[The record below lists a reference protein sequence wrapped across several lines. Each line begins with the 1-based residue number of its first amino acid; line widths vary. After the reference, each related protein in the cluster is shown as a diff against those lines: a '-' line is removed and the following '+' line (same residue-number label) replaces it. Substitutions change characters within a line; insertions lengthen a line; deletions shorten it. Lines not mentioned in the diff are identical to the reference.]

1 MNKIVLVVLAGISSL
16 TLLAKENVGTS
27 GSNSQSSL
35 ARVAADCTPSQAMT
49 DLNINNVRTT
59 IMGGGDMWW
68 NLSDARYEIPKNS
81 NKHSMFAGALWI
93 AGIDAGEQLKAAAM
107 TYRQTGNDFWT
118 GPLDENGD
126 ISSDMCNDYDKHFSI
141 TRQEVDEFIAWYN
154 DNSAYPNYTVPLS
167 ITNWPGNGIDGN
179 YQFLAPYFDANDDGE
194 YNPNDGDY
202 PRYDID
208 GNLDCNEDDLIY
220 GDQTLYWVFNDK
232 GNIHSETG
240 ADPIGLEIRA
250 QAFAFATNDEINNMT
265 FYNYKIINK
274 ATIQLN
280 DAYFGQWVDPDLG
293 KYDDDYVGCDVARG
307 FGYCYNG
314 DDNDEGATGY
324 GTTPPAIGVDFFQG
338 PLADIDDGIDN
349 DRDSIIDEP
358 GEQAIMSRFVY
369 YNNDFTVTGNPENG
383 QHIYNYLVGKWKDGL
398 DITYGGTGRGG
409 STPAKFMF
417 PGDTDPYGWGTDGL
431 ITSADWDEPDGWT
444 EKNSGNDP
452 ADRRFVQS
460 AGPFTLEPGAVN
472 RITTGVVWAR
482 ATAGDNLASV
492 ELIRLA
498 DDKAQAL
505 FDNCFQVLNGPDAP
519 DVSIIELDQEL
530 VLNLSNGA
538 TSNNFLEKYIEFD
551 PLIISPP
558 GQTWD
563 PYFRF
568 QGYQLYQL
576 ASVSVS
582 VTDLDNP
589 DLARLVYQCDIE
601 DTVEN
606 LINYDFDV
614 SIGANVPTLEVSAS
628 NNGIQHSISITED
641 QFALE
646 NKKLVNNQTYYFM
659 SVAYGYNK
667 YKDYDPTN
675 PNKLDGQQKP
685 YKAGRKNIKVYTG
698 IPHKPFTTQLN
709 AAVGDGVEIKKILGA
724 GNGGFELALT
734 EETETEILSSASH
747 SSEEPV
753 YQPFLGPVDIQ
764 VIDPRHLTQSEFA
777 LKMYGEVYNAS
788 SSDPRHIVL
797 DQTVSKW
804 ELVNLNTNESVV
816 ADATI
821 GDGNQQLFTDFGFS
835 VEVNQE
841 NPPAWNYLDNVANY
855 EESNRLISSSI
866 EFSDEYNPWLGG
878 VRDADEEDGEVS
890 VANTYLWGRN
900 WIHAGS
906 YSSAANPVFNDIDG
920 DPDGVFEDVVN
931 GTWAPYRLV
940 SPYKDGPGYTIDPNF
955 ASTSYTFPQSQLGNR
970 MRNLQSVKVVITSD
984 ETLWSRCVVL
994 EAQDNPVFSKG
1005 GVAKLDL
1012 RSDESVGKDGSP
1024 DGSGTGMGWF
1034 PGYAINKE
1042 TGERLNIMFAED
1054 SWLTSDNGGDMIWN
1068 PSTRLQTQIPTW
1080 ANGSY
1085 YLGGKHFI
1093 YVHSSKYDGCD
1104 QAKTDLSSPSTKLG
1118 FFREMMWTSIPLLKE
1133 GYELLS
1139 SDATINIDVSREYRE
1154 MVEIDETEYTDNIS
1168 ITTVP
1173 TPLKDF
1179 LTNYDRL
1186 FAYEI
1191 TSITAS
1197 DSVKVNDDWRQAS
1210 SLTDIY
1216 YVDKVSGGTQSSPV
1230 TMDVSYKK
1238 VNYPNYRFSTEGIAP
1253 TVMTAESQVDSVMDL
1268 INVVPNPYYAY
1279 STYEGVENGG
1289 QLDTRVR
1296 ITNLPDECIIS
1307 IYTINGS
1314 LIKQLNKDS
1323 EGSASIDWDLKN
1335 QKGIPIASGAYIINV
1350 SVPSLGKE
1358 RNLKWFGVLRPI
1370 DLDTF

>member
-118 GPLDENGD
+118 GPLDDNGD
-126 ISSDMCNDYDKHFSI
+126 ISSETCDDYDKHFSI

-167 ITNWPGNGIDGN
+167 IINWPGNGIDGD
-179 YQFLAPYFDANDDGE
+179 YQFLAPYYDANDDGE
-194 YNPNDGDY
+194 YDPNDGDY
-202 PRYDID
+202 PKYDID

-220 GDQTLYWVFNDK
+220 GDQTLYWIFNDK

-398 DITYGGTGRGG
+398 DITYGSTGRGG

-505 FDNCFQVLNGPDAP
+505 FDNCFQVLNGPDTP
-519 DVSIIELDQEL
+519 DVGIIELDQEL
-530 VLNLSNGA
+530 VLNLSNGT
-538 TSNNFLEKYIEFD
+538 TSNNFLEEYIEFD

-568 QGYQLYQL
+568 QGYQIYQL
-576 ASVSVS
+576 ASVAVS

-606 LINYDFDV
+606 LINYNFDV
-614 SIGANVPTLEVSAS
+614 SIGANVPTLEVSAT

-641 QFALE
+641 QFSLG
-646 NKKLVNNQTYYFM
+646 NKTLVNNQAYYFM

-709 AAVGDGVEIKKILGA
+709 ASVGDGVELKRILGA
-724 GNGGFELALT
+724 GNGSFELALT
-734 EETETEILSSASH
+734 EETENEILTSATHSSA
-747 SSEEPV
+747 EPV
-753 YQPFLGPVDIQ
+753 YQASLGPVDVQ
-764 VIDPRHLTQSEFA
+764 VVDPRYLTQSEFA
-777 LKMYGEVYNAS
+777 LKMYGELYNAS

-797 DQTVSKW
+797 DQNKSKW
-804 ELVNLNTNESVV
+804 ELVNLNTNESMV

-821 GDGNQQLFTDFGFS
+821 GDGNQQLFTNFGFS

-841 NPPAWNYLDNVANY
+841 NPPAWDYLNNVANY
-855 EESNRLISSSI
+855 DESNRLISSSI
-866 EFSDEYNPWLGG
+866 EFADEYNPWLGG
-878 VRDADEEDGEVS
+878 VRDVDEEDGEVS
-890 VANTYLWGRN
+890 VSNTFLWGRN

-906 YSSAANPVFNDIDG
+906 YSTATHPVFNDIDG

-940 SPYKDGPGYTIDPNF
+940 SPYLDGPGYTIDQNF
-955 ASTSYTFPQSQLGNR
+955 SNTSYSIPQSQSGNR
-970 MRNLQSVKVVITSD
+970 MRNLQSVKVVITD
-984 ETLWSRCVVL
+984 DNTKWSRCVVL
-994 EAQDNPVFSKG
+994 ESQDSPVFAKG
-1005 GVAKLDL
+1005 GAAKLDL
-1012 RSDESVGKDGSP
+1012 RTDESVGKDGSP
-1024 DGSGTGMGWF
+1024 DGTGTGMGWF

-1054 SWLTSDNGGDMIWN
+1054 SWLSSDNGDDMVWN

-1093 YVHSSKYDGCD
+1093 YVHSSKYDGCE
-1104 QAKTDLSSPSTKLG
+1104 QAKLDLASPSSKLS
-1118 FFREMMWTSIPLLKE
+1118 FFRNMMWTSVPMLNE
-1133 GYELLS
+1133 GYDLLS
-1139 SDATINIDVSREYRE
+1139 SDVTINIDVSREYRE
-1154 MVEIDETEYTDNIS
+1154 MVEVDETEYTDNIS
-1168 ITTVP
+1168 ITTES
-1173 TPLKDF
+1173 TPLKDY
-1179 LTNYDRL
+1179 LSNYDRL

-1191 TSITAS
+1191 TSISVS
-1197 DSVKVNDDWRQAS
+1197 DSVKVNDDWRQAG
-1210 SLTDIY
+1210 SLGDIY

-1230 TMDVSYKK
+1230 TMTVSYKK
-1238 VNYPNYRFSTEGIAP
+1238 VNYPNYRFSTAGIAP
-1253 TVMTAESQVDSVMDL
+1253 TVLTEENLVDSVMDL

-1296 ITNLPDECIIS
+1296 ITNLPDECVIS

-1323 EGSASIDWDLKN
+1323 QGSASIDWDLKN

>member
-1 MNKIVLVVLAGISSL
+1 MNKIVLVFLLSIS
-16 TLLAKENVGTS
+16 TLSIIAKENVVTFS
-27 GSNSQSSL
+27 SNSQSSL

-126 ISSDMCNDYDKHFSI
+126 ISSETCEDYDKHFAI

-154 DNSAYPNYTVPLS
+154 DNSAYPDYTIPLS
-167 ITNWPGNGIDGN
+167 IANWPGNGIDGD
-179 YQFLAPYFDANDDGE
+179 YQFLAPYFDNNDDGE
-194 YNPNDGDY
+194 YNPADGDY

-220 GDQTLYWVFNDK
+220 GDQTLYWIFNDK

-358 GEQAIMSRFVY
+358 GEQSIMSRFVY

-398 DITYGGTGRGG
+398 EITYGGTGRGG

-431 ITSADWDEPDGWT
+431 ITTADWEDPEGWT

-519 DVSIIELDQEL
+519 DVSIVELDQEL
-530 VLNLSNGA
+530 VLNLSNGP
-538 TSNNFLEKYIEFD
+538 TSNNFLEQYTEFD

-558 GQTWD
+558 GQSWD

-601 DTVEN
+601 DTVLN
-606 LINYDFDV
+606 LINYNFDV
-614 SIGANVPTLEVSAS
+614 SIGANVPTLQVEAS
-628 NNGIQHSISITED
+628 NNGIQHSVSITED
-641 QFALE
+641 QFALQ
-646 NKKLVNNQTYYFM
+646 NKKLVNNQAYYFM
-659 SVAYGYNK
+659 SVAYGHNK
-667 YKDYDPTN
+667 YKEYDPTN
-675 PNKLDGQQKP
+675 PEKLDGQQKP

-698 IPHKPFTTQLN
+698 IPHKPFTTKLN
-709 AAVGDGVEIKKILGA
+709 AEVGDGVEIKKILGA
-724 GNGGFELALT
+724 GNGGFELQLSD
-734 EETETEILSSASH
+734 ETEDEILTSVNH
-747 SSEEPV
+747 NSEEPI
-753 YQPFLGPVDIQ
+753 YKANFGPIDVQ
-764 VIDPRHLTQSEFA
+764 VIDPRKLTQSEFA
-777 LKMYGEVYNAS
+777 LKMYGKVYNAS

-797 DQTVSKW
+797 DETVSKW
-804 ELVNLNTNESVV
+804 ELVNLNTNQSIVS
-816 ADATI
+816 DATI
-821 GDGNQQLFTDFGFS
+821 DGGNQQLFSEFGFAI
-835 VEVNQE
+835 EVNQE
-841 NPPAWNYLDNVANY
+841 NPPAWNYLDNSANY
-855 EESNRLISSSI
+855 DESNRLISSSI
-866 EFSDEYNPWLGG
+866 EFENEYNPWLGG
-878 VRDADEEDGEVS
+878 VRDVDEEDGEISVS
-890 VANTYLWGRN
+890 NTYLWGRN

-906 YSSAANPVFNDIDG
+906 YTSAANTVFNDIDG
-920 DPDGVFEDVVN
+920 DPDGVYEDVVN

-940 SPYKDGPGYTIDPNF
+940 SPYLDGPGYSINTNF
-955 ASTSYTFPQSQLGNR
+955 SSTTYSLPQSQLGNR
-970 MRNLQSVKVVITSD
+970 MRNLQSIKVVITDDKS
-984 ETLWSRCVVL
+984 LWSRCVVL
-994 EAQDNPVFSKG
+994 ESQDNPVFAKG
-1005 GVAKLDL
+1005 GTAKLDL
-1012 RSDESVGKDGSP
+1012 RSDESVDKEGNP
-1024 DGSGTGMGWF
+1024 DGTGNGMGWF

-1054 SWLTSDNGGDMIWN
+1054 SWLSSDNGDDMLWN
-1068 PSTRLQTQIPTW
+1068 PSTRVQTQIPTW

-1093 YVHSSKYDGCD
+1093 YVHSSKYDECA
-1104 QAKTDLSSPSTKLG
+1104 QAKLDIGSPSTKLA
-1118 FFREMMWTSIPLLKE
+1118 FFREMMWTSVPLLKE
-1133 GYELLS
+1133 GYNLLS
-1139 SDATINIDVSREYRE
+1139 SDVTINIDVSREYRE
-1154 MVEIDETEYTDNIS
+1154 MVDIDNTEYTDDIN
-1168 ITTVP
+1168 ITTTP
-1173 TPLKDF
+1173 TSLSEF

-1186 FAYEI
+1186 YAYEI

-1197 DSVKVNDDWRQAS
+1197 DSIKVNDDWRQANN
-1210 SLTDIY
+1210 LGEMY
-1216 YVDKVSGGTQSSPV
+1216 YVDKVSGGSQSYPV
-1230 TMDVSYKK
+1230 SINVSYKK

-1253 TVMTAESQVDSVMDL
+1253 TIMTEESQVDSVMDL

-1279 STYEGVENGG
+1279 STYEGIENGG

-1314 LIKQLNKDS
+1314 LIRQLNKDS
-1323 EGSASIDWDLKN
+1323 QGASIDWDLKN
-1335 QKGIPIASGAYIINV
+1335 QKGIPIASGPYIINV
-1350 SVPSLGKE
+1350 SVPSIGKE

>member
-1 MNKIVLVVLAGISSL
+1 MNKIILVVLTSISSL
-16 TLLAKENVGTS
+16 ILLAKENVGTFD
-27 GSNSQSSL
+27 SNSQNSL

-126 ISSDMCNDYDKHFSI
+126 ISSETCEDYDKHFAI
-141 TRQEVDEFIAWYN
+141 TRQEVDEFIAWFN
-154 DNSAYPNYTVPLS
+154 DNSAYPDYTIPLS
-167 ITNWPGNGIDGN
+167 ITNWPGNGIDGD
-179 YQFLAPYFDANDDGE
+179 YQFLAPYFDNNDDGE
-194 YNPNDGDY
+194 YNPADGDY

-220 GDQTLYWVFNDK
+220 GDQTLYWIFNDK
-232 GNIHSETG
+232 GNIHSESG

-338 PLADIDDGIDN
+338 PLADIGDGIDN

-358 GEQAIMSRFVY
+358 GEQSIMSRFVY

-383 QHIYNYLVGKWKDGL
+383 QHIYNYLIGKWKDGL

-409 STPAKFMF
+409 STLAKFMF

-431 ITSADWDEPDGWT
+431 ITSADWEEPEGWT

-519 DVSIIELDQEL
+519 DVSIVELDQEL
-530 VLNLSNGA
+530 VLNLSNGP
-538 TSNNFLEKYIEFD
+538 TSNNFLEQYIEFD

-558 GQTWD
+558 GQSWD

-576 ASVSVS
+576 ASASVS

-606 LINYDFDV
+606 LINYNFDV
-614 SIGANVPTLEVSAS
+614 SIGANVPTLEVEAT
-628 NNGIQHSISITED
+628 NQGIQHSVSITED
-641 QFALE
+641 QFALQ

-675 PNKLDGQQKP
+675 PDKLDGQQKP
-685 YKAGRKNIKVYTG
+685 YKAGRKNIKVYSA

-709 AAVGDGVEIKKILGA
+709 ADVGDGVEIKKIYGA
-724 GNGGFELALT
+724 GNGGFELSLSQ
-734 EETETEILSSASH
+734 ETENEILSSSNH
-747 SSEEPV
+747 LSEEPI
-753 YQPFLGPVDIQ
+753 YEANLGPVDIQ
-764 VIDPRHLTQSEFA
+764 VINPINLTQSDFA
-777 LKMYGEVYNAS
+777 LKMFGEVYNAS

-797 DQTVSKW
+797 DQSISKW
-804 ELVNLNTNESVV
+804 ELINLNTNQSFV

-821 GDGNQQLFTDFGFS
+821 GDGNQQLFNEFGFAI
-835 VEVNQE
+835 EVNQQ
-841 NPPAWNYLDNVANY
+841 NPPAWDYFENTANY
-855 EESNRLISSSI
+855 DESNRLISSSI

-878 VRDADEEDGEVS
+878 VRDIDEEDGEVS
-890 VANTYLWGRN
+890 LTNTYLWGRN

-906 YSSAANPVFNDIDG
+906 YSSAATNVFNDIEG
-920 DPDGVFEDVVN
+920 DPDGVFEDVIN

-940 SPYKDGPGYTIDPNF
+940 SYYNDGPGYNTAPDF
-955 ASTSYTFPQSQLGNR
+955 SGTSHPQSQTGNR

-984 ETLWSRCVVL
+984 KSKWSRCVVL
-994 EAQDNPVFSKG
+994 ESQDNPVFSKG
-1005 GVAKLDL
+1005 GVAKLDV
-1012 RSDESVGKDGSP
+1012 RSDESVDKDGNP
-1024 DGSGTGMGWF
+1024 DGTGNGMGWF

-1054 SWLTSDNGGDMIWN
+1054 SWLSSDNGDDMLWN

-1093 YVHSSKYDGCD
+1093 YVHSSRYDECS
-1104 QAKTDLSSPSTKLG
+1104 QAKKDLASIPTKLS
-1118 FFREMMWTSIPLLKE
+1118 FFREMMWTSIPLLKD

-1139 SDATINIDVSREYRE
+1139 SDVTINIDVSREYRE
-1154 MVEIDETEYTDNIS
+1154 MVEIDDTEYTEDIT
-1168 ITTVP
+1168 ITTTP
-1173 TPLKDF
+1173 TSLKDF

-1191 TSITAS
+1191 TSISAS
-1197 DSVKVNDDWRQAS
+1197 DSVKINDDWKQGN
-1210 SLTDIY
+1210 SLGNIY

-1230 TMDVSYKK
+1230 TMNVSYKK
-1238 VNYPNYRFSTEGIAP
+1238 INYPNYQFSTKGIAP
-1253 TVMTAESQVDSVMDL
+1253 TIMTQESQVDSVMDL

-1279 STYEGVENGG
+1279 STYEGIENGG

-1296 ITNLPDECIIS
+1296 ITNLPEECIVS

-1323 EGSASIDWDLKN
+1323 QGASIDWDLKN
-1335 QKGIPIASGAYIINV
+1335 QKGIPIASGAYIINI
-1350 SVPSLGKE
+1350 SVPSTGKE